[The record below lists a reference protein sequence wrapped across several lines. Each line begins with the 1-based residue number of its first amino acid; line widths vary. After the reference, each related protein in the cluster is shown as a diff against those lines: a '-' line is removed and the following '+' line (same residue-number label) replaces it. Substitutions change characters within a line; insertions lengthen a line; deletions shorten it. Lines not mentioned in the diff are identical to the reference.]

1 LDEEG
6 ASVGASPALK
16 EVTQDQ
22 IHGDGGSEAA
32 EWRAHTPRS
41 SVTATP
47 ITERDRLVLAF
58 LAEQRLAVTPQVQA
72 LLEATPRVAQERLR
86 SLREGGY
93 IMQQRIFDGFPACSS
108 ITRKGLGAI
117 GSRLPAPRVDL
128 ACYQHDVG
136 LGWLWLAARAG
147 TFGKL
152 HELRSERDL
161 RSHDA
166 RTDRSGRALGVGL
179 GIVGPGGREQIHYPD
194 LLLQTAT
201 GKRVALELELTGKSQ
216 GRLARI
222 MMGYAADARIDA
234 VLYLVPNR
242 PLGERIAQAAR
253 SAGISDLVSVQL
265 LAGPPQGAPDHGRT
279 LGRARWRARVPH
291 ASPAREHP
299 GVTAER

>member
-1 LDEEG
+1 
-6 ASVGASPALK
+6 V
-16 EVTQDQ
+16 
-22 IHGDGGSEAA
+22 
-32 EWRAHTPRS
+32 R
-41 SVTATP
+41 ATP

-58 LAEQRLAVTPQVQA
+58 LAEQRLAVTPQIQA
-72 LLEATPRVAQERLR
+72 LLGATPRVAQECLR
-86 SLREGGY
+86 SLRGGGY
-93 IMQQRIFDGFPACSS
+93 IEQQRIFDGYPACSRV
-108 ITRKGLGAI
+108 TRKGLGAI

-147 TFGKL
+147 IFGKL
-152 HELRSERDL
+152 QQLRSERDL

-166 RTDRSGRALGVGL
+166 RPDRSGRALGVGL
-179 GIVGPGGREQIHYPD
+179 GIVGPGGREQLHYPD

-201 GKRVALELELTGKSQ
+201 GSRVALELELTGKSQ

-222 MMGYAADARIDA
+222 MMGYAADRQIDA

-253 SAGISDLVSVQL
+253 TAGISDLVSVQL

-279 LGRARWRARVPH
+279 VGHARWRARAPH
-291 ASPAREHP
+291 TPTARDHP
-299 GVTAER
+299 GVTTER